1 MHLNTIEQELAK
13 KFENMN
19 YDQFTEFL
27 NKLAKMYTK
36 RHQRDFTNHEIEIS
50 FVDKYD
56 EM

>member
-36 RHQRDFTNHEIEIS
+36 RHQRDFINHEIKIS

-56 EM
+56 EL

>member
-36 RHQRDFTNHEIEIS
+36 RHQHDFMKYDIEIS
-50 FVDKYD
+50 FKDKYD
-56 EM
+56 ET

>member
-36 RHQRDFTNHEIEIS
+36 RHQRDFMNYEIS
-50 FVDKYD
+50 ISYVDKYD